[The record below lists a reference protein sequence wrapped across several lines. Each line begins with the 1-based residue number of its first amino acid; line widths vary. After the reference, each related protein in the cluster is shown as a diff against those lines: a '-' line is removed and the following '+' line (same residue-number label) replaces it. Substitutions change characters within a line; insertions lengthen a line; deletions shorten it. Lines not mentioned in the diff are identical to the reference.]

1 MIRAF
6 TAIFLFQD
14 SVKADTINK
23 ISGKSEPYTATG
35 GIQPEYFL
43 GGILFIILI
52 MILML
57 LIKIMNIKQK
67 KVSDKQ
73 IR

>member
-1 MIRAF
+1 MIKAL
-6 TAIFLFQD
+6 TAILFIQD
-14 SVKADTINK
+14 SVKTDTINK
-23 ISGKSEPYTATG
+23 ISGKSELYIATG

-57 LIKIMNIKQK
+57 LIKISNIKQK
-67 KVSDKQ
+67 NVS
-73 IR
+73 

>member
-1 MIRAF
+1 MIKAF
-6 TAIFLFQD
+6 PVILLIQS
-14 SVKADTINK
+14 SVKTDTINK
-23 ISGKSEPYTATG
+23 ISVKSEPHIATG

-57 LIKIMNIKQK
+57 IIKISNIKQK
-67 KVSDKQ
+67 DLTNKQ
-73 IR
+73 DN

>member
-1 MIRAF
+1 MTNALTIILFIR
-6 TAIFLFQD
+6 D
-14 SVKADTINK
+14 SVKTDTK
-23 ISGKSEPYTATG
+23 YTATG

-57 LIKIMNIKQK
+57 LIKISNIKQK
-67 KVSDKQ
+67 DLLNKQ
-73 IR
+73 DN